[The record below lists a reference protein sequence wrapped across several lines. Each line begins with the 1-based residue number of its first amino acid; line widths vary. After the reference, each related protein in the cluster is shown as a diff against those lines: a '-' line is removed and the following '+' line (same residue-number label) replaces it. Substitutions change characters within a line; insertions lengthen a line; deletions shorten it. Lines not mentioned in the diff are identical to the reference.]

1 MKAADGDA
9 DDEKA
14 AGETLVANNAD
25 NMTDTV
31 AAALQYAYEERLG
44 NKLLNDDCKLSTYT
58 SDIKKAY
65 ADHVTTLKKVYS
77 DDRKQENTDNKERID
92 D

>member
-1 MKAADGDA
+1 MKDADGDA
-9 DDEKA
+9 DREKS
-14 AGETLVANNAD
+14 AGETLVANSAD
-25 NMTDTV
+25 NMNE
-31 AAALQYAYEERLG
+31 AAARTLQIAYEERLG

-65 ADHVTTLKKVYS
+65 ADHVKQLKDTYS
-77 DDRKQENTDNKERID
+77 DDRKQENTDNKESID